1 MLTIFHD
8 SMHKN
13 IRGYCELQSRILLIK
28 RTEIFNQVMQKGEWP
43 SYNIKKNK
51 KGE

>member
-1 MLTIFHD
+1 MTVRTKI
-8 SMHKN
+8 S
-13 IRGYCELQSRILLIK
+13 RGYCELQLRILLIK